1 MRAHAEGGLS
11 MLGSVVGGTKAAR
24 RRTATVLSVTLLLAG
39 LLSAGASA
47 DAPTIT
53 DVSPGRSAVG
63 GTVTISGSGF
73 TGTTAVS
80 FNGVDASFTE
90 ISDAEVTA
98 VVPAGA
104 LTGPISM
111 DAAAGSVQ

>member
-1 MRAHAEGGLS
+1 MRARAEGGLS
-11 MLGSVVGGTKAAR
+11 MVGSVVGGTRAAR

-39 LLSAGASA
+39 LFSAGASA

-63 GTVTISGSGF
+63 GTVTIPGSGF

-80 FNGVDASFTE
+80 FNGVTASFTE
-90 ISDAEVTA
+90 ISDEQASA

-104 LTGPISM
+104 LTGPITL
-111 DAAAGSVQ
+111 